1 MRAMFDKLPDLIDP
15 VYSAQHNKQFVAR
28 VNQARFPRLK
38 EQLISAENDVE
49 VNVQFYYHKQFKM
62 HAFDLQLKTVF
73 VLECQRSLK
82 PFDYPVASSVTG
94 VFVESAALAE
104 DLPSEV
110 EVYEL
115 SEEKISLIELI
126 EDELLLNIPLAAIN
140 DQSEMAYDNQLED
153 EKTSL
158 EVDELEKKENPFAV
172 LQGLKNNPN

>member
-1 MRAMFDKLPDLIDP
+1 MFDKLPDLIDP

-38 EQLISAENDVE
+38 EQLFSAENDVE
-49 VNVQFYYHKQFKM
+49 VTVQFYYHKQFRM
-62 HAFDLQLKTVF
+62 HAFDMQLKTVF
-73 VLECQRSLK
+73 ELECQRSLQ
-82 PFDYPVASSVTG
+82 PFDYPITSSVTG

-104 DLPSEV
+104 ELPSEI
-110 EVYEL
+110 EVYEI

-153 EKTSL
+153 EEISL